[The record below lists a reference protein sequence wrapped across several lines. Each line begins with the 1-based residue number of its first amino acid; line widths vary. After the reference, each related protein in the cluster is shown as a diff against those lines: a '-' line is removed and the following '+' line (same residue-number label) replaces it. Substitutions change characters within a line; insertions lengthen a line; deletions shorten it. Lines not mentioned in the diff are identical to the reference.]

1 MKTIKH
7 YVDKDGNS
15 LGDFEGSIPKNG
27 IEVPTRP
34 STGLDIWNGKS
45 WHAAKPTQLSINNQS
60 LDYLKSTD
68 WYVVRMSETNVSI
81 PDKVLKARA
90 AARYA
95 IKEV

>member
-1 MKTIKH
+1 MITKY
-7 YVDKDGNS
+7 YVDLKGNYIGGFS
-15 LGDFEGSIPKNG
+15 GLIPNKG
-27 IEVPTRP
+27 IEVSAPP
-34 STGLDIWNGKS
+34 KHGLDIWNGKS
-45 WHAAKPTQLSINNQS
+45 FDSPKPTQLSINNKS

-68 WYVVRMSETNVSI
+68 WYILRMSETSVSV

>member
-15 LGDFEGSIPKNG
+15 LGDFEGSVPKDG

-34 STGLDIWNGKS
+34 STGLDIWKGGEWN
-45 WHAAKPTQLSINNQS
+45 AAKPTQSVINDQS

-68 WYVVRMSETNVSI
+68 WYVVRMSETNVKV
-81 PDKVLKARA
+81 PDKILKARA
-90 AARYA
+90 AARVA
-95 IKEV
+95 IKEI

>member
-1 MKTIKH
+1 MFILL
-7 YVDKDGNS
+7 VDNVVVQKQPNMAEGFVWTDEDVVCGQIENNGVFTNPKQTKAQNQYATNQES
-15 LGDFEGSIPKNG
+15 LS
-27 IEVPTRP
+27 
-34 STGLDIWNGKS
+34 
-45 WHAAKPTQLSINNQS
+45 
-60 LDYLKSTD
+60 YLKSTD

>member
-15 LGDFEGSIPKNG
+15 LGDFEGSVPKDG

-34 STGLDIWNGKS
+34 STGLDIWKGGEWN
-45 WHAAKPTQLSINNQS
+45 AANPTQSVINDQS

-68 WYVVRMSETNVSI
+68 WYVVRMSETNVKV
-81 PDKVLKARA
+81 PDKILKARA
-90 AARYA
+90 AARVA
-95 IKEV
+95 IKEI

>member
-7 YVDKDGNS
+7 YVDKNGNS
-15 LGDFEGSIPKNG
+15 LGDFEGSVPKNG

-34 STGLDIWNGKS
+34 DTGLDIWNGKS
-45 WHAAKPTQLSINNQS
+45 WNAPKPTQAMINKDS
-60 LDYLKSTD
+60 LNYLANTD
-68 WYVVRMSETNVSI
+68 WYIVRMSETNISV
-81 PDKVLKARA
+81 PDVVFKARA